1 MKSFVQIGLSYFT
14 VAFVFLYASCILF
27 GQGLQVMTYL
37 AWSLP
42 ASMVIEIVGA
52 VICQKGEQG

>member
-1 MKSFVQIGLSYFT
+1 MKSFVQTGISYFT
-14 VAFVFLYASCILF
+14 IAFVFLYASYILF

-37 AWSLP
+37 ALSLQ
-42 ASMVIEIVGA
+42 ASIIIGIVGA